1 MGKNLIFMRKLKVY
15 VHLSILFLSLVS
27 FVPNVGCLLLMIYLN
42 IYEVTTFVGDQE
54 YRLYSRRISIKTL
67 VIQS

>member
-42 IYEVTTFVGDQE
+42 IYEVTTLCWSYV
-54 YRLYSRRISIKTL
+54 L
-67 VIQS
+67 IQFLHIFSFI